1 MRGAS
6 GRSAEQRPAQRGGL
20 VGQVGSTEIK
30 LLFFTNVALQL
41 FDAHLTLR
49 GLGHGYLEGNPF
61 IQSAVESMGPVPG
74 VFAAKIFAICCL
86 AAVHELHFHARPWMK
101 VAVATG
107 LATMAAVYTT
117 LAIVPWTMFLA
128 RVGG

>member
-1 MRGAS
+1 MSWSRRKGSEASPARGL
-6 GRSAEQRPAQRGGL
+6 GGE
-20 VGQVGSTEIK
+20 VGSSEIK

-41 FDAHLTLR
+41 FDGHLTVR

-61 IQSAVESMGPVPG
+61 IHSAIESMGPVPG

-86 AAVHELHFHARPWMK
+86 AAVHELCFNARPRTRT
-101 VAVATG
+101 AVATG
-107 LATMAAVYTT
+107 LATMAAVYTM
-117 LAIVPWTMFLA
+117 LAIVPWTLFLA

>member
-1 MRGAS
+1 MEGSGSASRKSTGARGLA
-6 GRSAEQRPAQRGGL
+6 
-20 VGQVGSTEIK
+20 GQAGSSEIK

-41 FDAHLTLR
+41 FDGHLTLR
-49 GLGHGYLEGNPF
+49 GLGHGYVEGNPL
-61 IQSAVESMGPVPG
+61 IHSAIESMGPVSG

-86 AAVHELHFHARPWMK
+86 SAVHELHFHARPWMRT
-101 VAVATG
+101 AVATG

-117 LAIVPWTMFLA
+117 LAIVPWSLFLA